1 MHMPLLV
8 KADSVIFI
16 IIGLAPELP
25 EDLYMLIKK
34 VCHSLMISGEVI
46 IYDDAVGLGFGFQVR

>member
-16 IIGLAPELP
+16 ITGLAPELP

-34 VCHSLMISGEVI
+34 VCLSHK
-46 IYDDAVGLGFGFQVR
+46 F